1 MDIGF
6 VGLGNMGKGIAQ
18 SLIRAGHRLRVWNR
32 SLGLAEELAKHG
44 AEVMQSPRDA
54 FGGDAFVS
62 MLADDGAL
70 REVVLNGNV
79 PPQNGGDTVHICM
92 ATISVG
98 FAKERTQ
105 LHKAR
110 KIPFISAPVLGRPDV
125 AAAGKL
131 AILAA
136 GEPKVVERMRPLLD
150 AAGQKIWRFGD
161 DPSNANLVKIAAN
174 FMLASA
180 IETIAEARALV
191 EANGI
196 AADQFLELITS
207 TVFDAPVYKGYG
219 GTIGAGD
226 TSPRASSWRL
236 GSRTLDWH
244 WRPGKR
250 PMCLCRWRAFCA
262 IISSM
267 PSLTETRP
275 RTGRRLP
282 KSPCATPAFPTAASR
297 PSAPET
303 NSAAHRFEERRK
315 RSCSVAENRAATTRR
330 VRRSS
335 PSSRLPLIGM
345 RKSVRQRL
353 HEAPRPG
360 GGAR

>member
-32 SLGLAEELAKHG
+32 SPGPAEELAKHG

-79 PPQNGGDTVHICM
+79 LPQNGGDTVHICM

-98 FAKERTQ
+98 FAKELTQ

-207 TVFDAPVYKGYG
+207 TVFDAPAYKGYG
-219 GTIGAGD
+219 GTIARRRYEPAGFKLALGFKD
-226 TSPRASSWRL
+226 VRL
-236 GSRTLDWH
+236 AL
-244 WRPGKR
+244 
-250 PMCLCRWRAFCA
+250 
-262 IISSM
+262 
-267 PSLTETRP
+267 
-275 RTGRRLP
+275 
-282 KSPCATPAFPTAASR
+282 AAG
-297 PSAPET
+297 E
-303 NSAAHRFEERRK
+303 AAHVPLPLASILRDHFLDALAHGDETKDWSAVAEVAMRHAGLSHGSLEAK
-315 RSCSVAENRAATTRR
+315 RS
-330 VRRSS
+330 
-335 PSSRLPLIGM
+335 
-345 RKSVRQRL
+345 
-353 HEAPRPG
+353 
-360 GGAR
+360 